1 MDGRERM
8 VLTQRDARQHEP
20 GADSQPTDIRA
31 RQLHADAS
39 DLGTDVRR
47 LTAPACLESLML
59 RQAQQNGK
67 CLAILSDDSLPRMG
81 VLRKHDTKERLM
93 ITKLTITA
101 AAIVLGMGIVRP
113 ISWAAEGDQGRAYY
127 LRYCGSCHGV
137 EGKGDGTVS
146 RSLKVKPADLTQLQK
161 KNKGVFPLEKVI
173 ATIDGKTRIG
183 AHGESK
189 MPVWGEIF
197 EKEASAQKE
206 PATTSAARVKVI
218 AEYVSTIQR

>member
-1 MDGRERM
+1 
-8 VLTQRDARQHEP
+8 
-20 GADSQPTDIRA
+20 
-31 RQLHADAS
+31 
-39 DLGTDVRR
+39 
-47 LTAPACLESLML
+47 
-59 RQAQQNGK
+59 
-67 CLAILSDDSLPRMG
+67 
-81 VLRKHDTKERLM
+81 M

-101 AAIVLGMGIVRP
+101 AAIVLGIGMVRP
-113 ISWAAEGDQGRAYY
+113 MSWAAEGDQGRAYY

-161 KNKGVFPLEKVI
+161 KNKGVFPFEKVI
-173 ATIDGKTRIG
+173 ATIDGKMRIG

-197 EKEASAQKE
+197 EKEASAEKE